1 MTNLTATDECGFDTD
16 ECGSAIDECGPA
28 IDECG
33 SESGSDTSSA
43 IDESRSVTD
52 DSGSTADKSGSATVS
67 TAESSHSC
75 NSQTS
80 TILVQ
85 LSGTAVTALAI
96 LRVQNDNP
104 LRAVAERCAFIRVIV
119 TRSSLERSQY
129 SSLSFPPDLFSRY

>member
-33 SESGSDTSSA
+33 SESGSDTS
-43 IDESRSVTD
+43 
-52 DSGSTADKSGSATVS
+52 STADKSGSATVS

>member
-33 SESGSDTSSA
+33 SESGSDTSS
-43 IDESRSVTD
+43 
-52 DSGSTADKSGSATVS
+52 TADKSGSATVS

-80 TILVQ
+80 TLLVQ
-85 LSGTAVTALAI
+85 FSGTAAALAI
-96 LRVQNDNP
+96 LQVRNDNP

-129 SSLSFPPDLFSRY
+129 SSLSFPPDLFSRYF